1 MDTLLK
7 NLTIKNNFMF
17 AAVMSDEENCKGFLE
32 RVLPIKIDHVEIST
46 EKSIVYHPEYKGVR
60 LDVYAKDENNTR
72 YNVEM
77 QVLKQPALGRRSRYY
92 QSHMDMDILV
102 KGCNYAEL
110 PDSYVI
116 FLCDFDPFGAGKYR
130 YTFQITCREAENIF
144 LKDGRCIV
152 FLNTRGENSKDVP
165 KELVSFLKFVHA
177 DLKESQKD
185 FQDDYEFVHADLK
198 ESQKDFQD
206 DYVRQ
211 VQKSVTHIR
220 ESREMEERFMLLELL
235 LEDERRE
242 GQKQGEE
249 EGQLKMAKEMREMT
263 LSRLGRLPNSLLETL
278 HQQQDIERLK
288 AWMQTAL
295 TAQSLDEFISKM

>member
-1 MDTLLK
+1 
-7 NLTIKNNFMF
+7 
-17 AAVMSDEENCKGFLE
+17 
-32 RVLPIKIDHVEIST
+32 
-46 EKSIVYHPEYKGVR
+46 
-60 LDVYAKDENNTR
+60 
-72 YNVEM
+72 
-77 QVLKQPALGRRSRYY
+77 
-92 QSHMDMDILV
+92 MDMDILV

-185 FQDDYEFVHADLK
+185 FQDDY
-198 ESQKDFQD
+198 
-206 DYVRQ
+206 VRH

-249 EGQLKMAKEMREMT
+249 EGQLKMAKEMLEMT

>member
-1 MDTLLK
+1 MNTLLK

-32 RVLPIKIDHVEIST
+32 RALPIKVDHVEIST

-77 QVLKQPALGRRSRYY
+77 QVLKQLALGRRSRYY
-92 QSHMDMDILV
+92 QSHMDMDLLV
-102 KGCNYAEL
+102 KGCEYAEL

-116 FLCDFDPFGAGKYR
+116 FLCDFDPFGEGKYR
-130 YTFQITCREAENIF
+130 YTFRTACEETEEVS
-144 LKDGRCIV
+144 LKDGRCIM
-152 FLNTRGENSKDVP
+152 FLNTHGKNPEDVP

-185 FQDDYEFVHADLK
+185 FE
-198 ESQKDFQD
+198 D

-220 ESREMEERFMLLELL
+220 DSREMEERFMLLELL
-235 LEDERRE
+235 MEDERRE
-242 GQKQGEE
+242 GRKEGRE
-249 EGQLKMAKEMREMT
+249 EGRKSGQLDEAIRMLQMA
-263 LSRLGRLPNSLLETL
+263 LSRYGQLPDTLLKTL
-278 HQQQDIERLK
+278 HQQQDIEIVRG
-288 AWMQTAL
+288 WMEAAL
-295 TAQSLDEFISKM
+295 EAESLDDFISKM

>member
-1 MDTLLK
+1 MNTLLK

-32 RVLPIKIDHVEIST
+32 RALSIKIAHVEIST

-60 LDVYAKDENNTR
+60 LDVYAKDGNNTR

-92 QSHMDMDILV
+92 QSQMDMELLA
-102 KGCNYAEL
+102 KGCEYEEL

-116 FLCDFDPFGAGKYR
+116 FLCDFDPFGERKYR
-130 YTFQITCREAENIF
+130 YTFRTACEETKKVS
-144 LKDGRCIV
+144 LKDGRCIM
-152 FLNTRGENSKDVP
+152 FLNTCGEDEEDVP
-165 KELVSFLKFVHA
+165 KELVSFLR
-177 DLKESQKD
+177 
-185 FQDDYEFVHADLK
+185 FVHADLK

-242 GQKQGEE
+242 GQ
-249 EGQLKMAKEMREMT
+249 LKMAKEMLEMT

>member
-1 MDTLLK
+1 MNTLLK

-32 RVLPIKIDHVEIST
+32 RALPIKVDHVEIST

-77 QVLKQPALGRRSRYY
+77 QVLKQLALGRRSRYY
-92 QSHMDMDILV
+92 QSHMDMDLLV
-102 KGCNYAEL
+102 KGCEYAEL

-116 FLCDFDPFGAGKYR
+116 FLCDFDPFGEGKYR
-130 YTFQITCREAENIF
+130 YTFRTACEETEEVS

-152 FLNTRGENSKDVP
+152 FLNTRGKNVEDVP
-165 KELVSFLKFVHA
+165 KELVSFLRFVHA

-185 FQDDYEFVHADLK
+185 FE
-198 ESQKDFQD
+198 D

-220 ESREMEERFMLLELL
+220 DSREMEERFMLLELL
-235 LEDERRE
+235 MEDERRE
-242 GQKQGEE
+242 GRKEGRE
-249 EGQLKMAKEMREMT
+249 EGRKSGQLDEAIRMLQMA
-263 LSRLGRLPNSLLETL
+263 LSRYGQLPDTLLKTL
-278 HQQQDIERLK
+278 HQQQDIEIVRG
-288 AWMQTAL
+288 WMEAAL
-295 TAQSLDEFISKM
+295 EAQSLDDFISKM

>member
-1 MDTLLK
+1 
-7 NLTIKNNFMF
+7 MF

-32 RVLPIKIDHVEIST
+32 RALPIKVDHVEIST

-92 QSHMDMDILV
+92 QSHMDMDLLV
-102 KGCNYAEL
+102 KGYEYAEL

-116 FLCDFDPFGAGKYR
+116 FLCDFDPFGEGKYR
-130 YTFQITCREAENIF
+130 YTFRTACEETEEVS

-152 FLNTRGENSKDVP
+152 FLNTRGKNVEDVP
-165 KELVSFLKFVHA
+165 KELVSFLRFVHA

-185 FQDDYEFVHADLK
+185 FE
-198 ESQKDFQD
+198 D

-220 ESREMEERFMLLELL
+220 DSREMEERFMLLELL
-235 LEDERRE
+235 MEDERRE
-242 GQKQGEE
+242 GRKEGRE
-249 EGQLKMAKEMREMT
+249 EGRKSGQLDEAIRMLQMA
-263 LSRLGRLPNSLLETL
+263 LSRYGQLPDTLLKTL
-278 HQQQDIERLK
+278 HQQQDIEIVRG
-288 AWMQTAL
+288 WMEAAL
-295 TAQSLDEFISKM
+295 EAQSLDDFISKM

>member
-1 MDTLLK
+1 MNTLLK

-32 RVLPIKIDHVEIST
+32 RALSMKVDHVEIST
-46 EKSIVYHPEYKGVR
+46 EKNIVYHPEYKGVR

-72 YNVEM
+72 YNIEM

-92 QSHMDMDILV
+92 QSQMDMELLL
-102 KGCNYAEL
+102 KGCEYAEL

-116 FLCDFDPFGAGKYR
+116 FLCDFDPFRKGKYR
-130 YTFQITCREAENIF
+130 YTFWTACEETEKAS
-144 LKDGRCIV
+144 LKDGRCIM
-152 FLNTRGENSKDVP
+152 FLNTRGENAEEVP
-165 KELVSFLKFVHA
+165 KELVSFLK
-177 DLKESQKD
+177 
-185 FQDDYEFVHADLK
+185 FVHADLK

-235 LEDERRE
+235 LKDERRE
-242 GQKQGEE
+242 GRE
-249 EGQLKMAKEMREMT
+249 EGRKTGQLEEAQGMLQMALNRFGE
-263 LSRLGRLPNSLLETL
+263 LPENLLKTL
-278 HQQQDIERLK
+278 HQQQDIEVIRN
-288 AWMQTAL
+288 WMQIAL
-295 TAQSLDEFISKM
+295 KSQSLDDFISKM